1 VSRARF
7 AVRVHAADARDARSP
22 GRVPRPAS
30 LRVDLPPV
38 AIGRADLQLGTSLL
52 ASGFFEPNRV
62 SEDHQRRPMRPIAMA
77 TSSGIASGAHDQR
90 ALGDAPPIV
99 SAEEFHKRAAA
110 NVHARAKDAHAA
122 FYSSWTDCITTDPAA
137 MVLPMDDHMAHRGHG
152 VFDTAHLHA
161 GHLHMLDRH
170 IERFF
175 KSMAAA
181 NIPPPLDE
189 STAKSLIL
197 RVAAAGGL
205 REGQLR
211 FYASAG
217 PGGFALDQAECVK
230 SQFYCVAVKKRTNT
244 NDATDSS
251 KPRGVAVVTSSVPVK
266 PPYFATVK
274 STNYLPNALV
284 VADAKRRGAQY
295 GIWLTS
301 DGKHVAEGPSMNVGF
316 VVRASEEADD
326 VSSDVFEKT
335 EDEKRTTRAEKETAF
350 AFRDAALGRSVGG
363 VHRRARGGV
372 GERGPVRT
380 RRFVWAGGGRARF
393 RGRREKRGRAHAH
406 RFGHKLRAHRLVG
419 RRKTSARS
427 KAPSAPS
434 RSRCGTPSRRT
445 STKTKKS
452 SLACRTSCSRP
463 GKNSDQHD

>member
-1 VSRARF
+1 
-7 AVRVHAADARDARSP
+7 
-22 GRVPRPAS
+22 
-30 LRVDLPPV
+30 
-38 AIGRADLQLGTSLL
+38 
-52 ASGFFEPNRV
+52 
-62 SEDHQRRPMRPIAMA
+62 MRPIAMA

-189 STAKSLIL
+189 ATAKSLIL

-316 VVRASEEADD
+316 VVRAAEEARD

-335 EDEKRTTRAEKETAF
+335 EDEKTQTRAEKKPRLRFVTPPWDEALAGCTVARAVELVNEGRF
-350 AFRDAALGRSVGG
+350 ERLGLYGPAVVEPVSVAAAKNAVELMLIGSVINCVPIVSWDGAEVGEVKGAVGAVALAMRDAIEADFDENKKEL
-363 VHRRARGGV
+363 
-372 GERGPVRT
+372 T
-380 RRFVWAGGGRARF
+380 RVPYELF
-393 RGRREKRGRAHAH
+393 ET
-406 RFGHKLRAHRLVG
+406 
-419 RRKTSARS
+419 RKE
-427 KAPSAPS
+427 
-434 RSRCGTPSRRT
+434 
-445 STKTKKS
+445 
-452 SLACRTSCSRP
+452 
-463 GKNSDQHD
+463 Q

>member
-1 VSRARF
+1 
-7 AVRVHAADARDARSP
+7 
-22 GRVPRPAS
+22 
-30 LRVDLPPV
+30 
-38 AIGRADLQLGTSLL
+38 
-52 ASGFFEPNRV
+52 
-62 SEDHQRRPMRPIAMA
+62 M
-77 TSSGIASGAHDQR
+77 
-90 ALGDAPPIV
+90 

-152 VFDTAHLHA
+152 VFDTSHLHN

-316 VVRASEEADD
+316 VVRAAEEADD

-335 EDEKRTTRAEKETAF
+335 EDEKKTTRTRAEKKPRLRFVTPPWDEALAGCTVARAVELVNEGRF
-350 AFRDAALGRSVGG
+350 ERLGLYGPAVVEPVSVAAAKNAVELMLIGSVINCVPIVSWDGKEVGEVKGAVGAVALAMRDAIEADFDENEKEL
-363 VHRRARGGV
+363 
-372 GERGPVRT
+372 T
-380 RRFVWAGGGRARF
+380 RVPYELF
-393 RGRREKRGRAHAH
+393 ET
-406 RFGHKLRAHRLVG
+406 
-419 RRKTSARS
+419 RKE
-427 KAPSAPS
+427 
-434 RSRCGTPSRRT
+434 
-445 STKTKKS
+445 
-452 SLACRTSCSRP
+452 
-463 GKNSDQHD
+463 Q

>member
-1 VSRARF
+1 MNRTASRK
-7 AVRVHAADARDARSP
+7 
-22 GRVPRPAS
+22 
-30 LRVDLPPV
+30 
-38 AIGRADLQLGTSLL
+38 
-52 ASGFFEPNRV
+52 
-62 SEDHQRRPMRPIAMA
+62 DHQRRPMRPIAMA

-152 VFDTAHLHA
+152 VFDTSHLHN

-217 PGGFALDQAECVK
+217 PGGFALDKAECVK

-316 VVRASEEADD
+316 VVRAAEEADD

-335 EDEKRTTRAEKETAF
+335 EDEKTRTRAEKKPRLRFVTPPWDEALAGCTVARAVELVNEGRF
-350 AFRDAALGRSVGG
+350 ERLGLYGPAVVEPVSVAAAKNAVELMLIGSVINCVPIVSWDGKEVGEVKGAVGAVALAMRDAIEADFDENEKEL
-363 VHRRARGGV
+363 
-372 GERGPVRT
+372 T
-380 RRFVWAGGGRARF
+380 RVPYELF
-393 RGRREKRGRAHAH
+393 ET
-406 RFGHKLRAHRLVG
+406 
-419 RRKTSARS
+419 RKE
-427 KAPSAPS
+427 
-434 RSRCGTPSRRT
+434 
-445 STKTKKS
+445 
-452 SLACRTSCSRP
+452 
-463 GKNSDQHD
+463 Q

>member
-1 VSRARF
+1 
-7 AVRVHAADARDARSP
+7 
-22 GRVPRPAS
+22 
-30 LRVDLPPV
+30 
-38 AIGRADLQLGTSLL
+38 
-52 ASGFFEPNRV
+52 
-62 SEDHQRRPMRPIAMA
+62 MRPIAMA

-189 STAKSLIL
+189 ATAKSLIL

-244 NDATDSS
+244 NEKDATDSS

-316 VVRASEEADD
+316 VVRAAEEARD

-335 EDEKRTTRAEKETAF
+335 EDEKTQTRAEKKPRLRFVTPPWDE
-350 AFRDAALGRSVGG
+350 ALAGCTVARAVELVNEGRFEHVGLYGPAVVEPVSVDVAKNAVELMLIGSVINCVPIVSWDG
-363 VHRRARGGV
+363 KDVGEVKGRRRRRRARDAGRHRGGLRRNKK
-372 GERGPVRT
+372 ELT
-380 RRFVWAGGGRARF
+380 RVPYELF
-393 RGRREKRGRAHAH
+393 ET
-406 RFGHKLRAHRLVG
+406 
-419 RRKTSARS
+419 RKE
-427 KAPSAPS
+427 
-434 RSRCGTPSRRT
+434 
-445 STKTKKS
+445 
-452 SLACRTSCSRP
+452 
-463 GKNSDQHD
+463 Q

>member
-1 VSRARF
+1 MNRTASRG
-7 AVRVHAADARDARSP
+7 DP
-22 GRVPRPAS
+22 KP
-30 LRVDLPPV
+30 
-38 AIGRADLQLGTSLL
+38 
-52 ASGFFEPNRV
+52 
-62 SEDHQRRPMRPIAMA
+62 RPMRPIAMA

-152 VFDTAHLHA
+152 VFDTAHLHN

-189 STAKSLIL
+189 ATAKSLIL

-244 NDATDSS
+244 NEKDATDSS

-316 VVRASEEADD
+316 VVRAAEEARD

-335 EDEKRTTRAEKETAF
+335 EDEKTQTRAEKKPRLRFVTPPWDEALAGCTVARAVELVNEGRF
-350 AFRDAALGRSVGG
+350 EHVGLYGPAVVEPVSVDVAKNAVELMLIGSVINCVPIVSWDGKDVGEVKGAVGAVALAMRDAIEADFDENKKEL
-363 VHRRARGGV
+363 
-372 GERGPVRT
+372 T
-380 RRFVWAGGGRARF
+380 RVPYELF
-393 RGRREKRGRAHAH
+393 ET
-406 RFGHKLRAHRLVG
+406 
-419 RRKTSARS
+419 RKE
-427 KAPSAPS
+427 
-434 RSRCGTPSRRT
+434 
-445 STKTKKS
+445 
-452 SLACRTSCSRP
+452 
-463 GKNSDQHD
+463 Q

>member
-1 VSRARF
+1 LNRTASRK
-7 AVRVHAADARDARSP
+7 
-22 GRVPRPAS
+22 
-30 LRVDLPPV
+30 
-38 AIGRADLQLGTSLL
+38 
-52 ASGFFEPNRV
+52 
-62 SEDHQRRPMRPIAMA
+62 DHQRRPMRPIAMA
-77 TSSGIASGAHDQR
+77 TSSGIASGAHDGR
-90 ALGDAPPIV
+90 ALDKEPPIV

-152 VFDTAHLHA
+152 VFDTAHLHN

-316 VVRASEEADD
+316 VVRAAEEADD

-335 EDEKRTTRAEKETAF
+335 EDEKTQTRAEKKPRLRFVTPPWDEALAGCTVARAVELVNEGRF
-350 AFRDAALGRSVGG
+350 EHVGLYGPAVVEPVSVAAAKNAVELMLIGSVINCVPIVSWDGDLVGEVKGAVGAVALAMRDAIEADFDDHKKEL
-363 VHRRARGGV
+363 
-372 GERGPVRT
+372 T
-380 RRFVWAGGGRARF
+380 RVPYELF
-393 RGRREKRGRAHAH
+393 ET
-406 RFGHKLRAHRLVG
+406 
-419 RRKTSARS
+419 RKE
-427 KAPSAPS
+427 
-434 RSRCGTPSRRT
+434 
-445 STKTKKS
+445 
-452 SLACRTSCSRP
+452 
-463 GKNSDQHD
+463 Q